1 MPTLERSAL
10 ACKVEARNLLNSK
23 ALEYQR
29 EMVKLLTPYLGKK
42 VRKVSGYGGWVKA
55 VSDEIQDLDRS
66 FWSAGFKVHC
76 AFSVRRFWAEI
87 SYSYKLEGSAGVVY
101 LKESVWLGY
110 CCSDR
115 LYASDE
121 HPAGVLTELAEAPS
135 EIRTDWT
142 VEEVEALKKE
152 QQELSGRLRSVESS
166 LREVER

>member
-10 ACKVEARNLLNSK
+10 AFKVQARNLLNSK

-29 EMVKLLTPYLGKK
+29 EMAKLLTPYLGKK
-42 VRKVSGYGGWVKA
+42 VRKVSGSGGWVKA
-55 VSDEIQDLDRS
+55 VSTEINDLDRS

-76 AFSVRRFWAEI
+76 VFSVSRFWAEI
-87 SYSYKLEGSAGVVY
+87 SYSYKLEGAAGH
-101 LKESVWLGY
+101 LKESIWLGY

-115 LYASDE
+115 LYVSDE
-121 HPAGVLTELAEAPS
+121 HPAGVLTELAQAPS

-142 VEEVEALKKE
+142 VDEVAALKKE
-152 QQELSGRLRSVESS
+152 QQELSARLRSVESS